1 MTCFLLY
8 VFNLFIFHVLG
19 FIGSHTALCLLEND
33 YTITVVD
40 NLDNSFELA
49 IERVAELAGEKSKN
63 MKFVK
68 VDLRDFDALDRLFAE
83 SKYD

>member
-1 MTCFLLY
+1 LWRRD

>member
-1 MTCFLLY
+1 MTG
-8 VFNLFIFHVLG
+8 NIFVTGGAG

-49 IERVAELAGEKSKN
+49 IERVAELAGEKAKN
-63 MKFVK
+63 MKFVT
-68 VDLRDFDALDRLFAE
+68 VDLRDFDALDRHFAE
-83 SKYD
+83 TKYD